1 MSVITPPDRHKQP
14 ILYPS
19 PPRAGDALLRRQK
32 NPLLTRGHLIWELNY
47 VDVVGF
53 ELAQAPTH
61 HDTGIAYSSSPTIA
75 SEQDVRTLLHRSR
88 NIKYDIIALQET
100 KGKTET
106 IKKADHKEFLIIG
119 VKLNRRNIGGVG
131 FIVNSTVHHLADSYK
146 IVGSQVAVLRL
157 EVKDQAKISIING
170 YAPTSAAADEEK
182 EEFYELLER
191 TVNDEK
197 SYYKVVDGD
206 FNATVGINDCDEWR
220 LGPHGSSSRND
231 NGMRLVEFLSAC
243 RLFHGNSMFEK
254 PSHRRWTWESPN
266 GEVRSEIEHV
276 LLAGDGVCSTS
287 PCFLRLTP
295 LRITAFSV
303 PS

>member
-1 MSVITPPDRHKQP
+1 MDTEYATLCRVRARNMSVITPPDRHKQP

-19 PPRAGDALLRRQK
+19 PPRAGGALLRRQK

-146 IVGSQVAVLRL
+146 IIGSQLGRELNMENDVAPEIARRRRAAWAAFSSIREITDQVKYAGLR
-157 EVKDQAKISIING
+157 ASI
-170 YAPTSAAADEEK
+170 
-182 EEFYELLER
+182 
-191 TVNDEK
+191 
-197 SYYKVVDGD
+197 
-206 FNATVGINDCDEWR
+206 FNA
-220 LGPHGSSSRND
+220 S
-231 NGMRLVEFLSAC
+231 
-243 RLFHGNSMFEK
+243 
-254 PSHRRWTWESPN
+254 
-266 GEVRSEIEHV
+266 V
-276 LLAGDGVCSTS
+276 LQAMCYATE
-287 PCFLRLTP
+287 T
-295 LRITAFSV
+295 
-303 PS
+303 